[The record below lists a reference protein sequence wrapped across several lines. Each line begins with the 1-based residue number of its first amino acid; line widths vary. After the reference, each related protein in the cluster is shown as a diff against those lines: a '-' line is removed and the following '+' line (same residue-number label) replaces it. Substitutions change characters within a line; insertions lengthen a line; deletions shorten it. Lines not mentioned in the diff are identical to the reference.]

1 MNRSR
6 IVINLI
12 HYFFPEDKDYA
23 SQSAVPLDSETHGG
37 EDVAIYARGPMSHLF
52 HGVHE
57 QHYIAHVM
65 AYASCVGDYK
75 DPSQCA
81 MAEIDHTSNN
91 SHRLRQS
98 PLHLV
103 SLLVVLL
110 FVFI

>member
-1 MNRSR
+1 MLSF
-6 IVINLI
+6 VVSA
-12 HYFFPEDKDYA
+12 DKDYA
-23 SQSAVPLDSETHGG
+23 FQSAVHLGWETHGG

-81 MAEIDHTSNN
+81 AADVSDMYPNN
-91 SHRLRQS
+91 SNIV
-98 PLHLV
+98 HLSTFQFIIGALLW
-103 SLLVVLL
+103 SLL
-110 FVFI
+110 FM